1 MQQSEHQPSAPLPTI
16 TPVPTATAV
25 FDPQSITRPDHRLQT
40 YYLILGAISGII
52 PLFPLLAKF
61 HTLQY
66 RFDDEG
72 VSMKWGLLFRHEVHL
87 TYRRIQDIHLTR
99 NLLQRWLGLATVS
112 IQTASGSA
120 TPEMKIE
127 GILQADALRDH
138 LYQRM
143 RGARGLM
150 DSVASPATTPA
161 STQAERIESLLVDI
175 RDALQRRT
183 SPHDSPSATSLGD
196 STGSGLSSSAAA
208 IPASD
213 AETSA

>member
-1 MQQSEHQPSAPLPTI
+1 MTQSEHQPSAPLPTI
-16 TPVPTATAV
+16 TPVPTATAL
-25 FDPQSITRPDHRLQT
+25 FDPQAITRPDHRLQT

-143 RGARGLM
+143 RGARGRM
-150 DSVASPATTPA
+150 DSVPSPATTPT

-175 RDALQRRT
+175 RDALRLRT
-183 SPHDSPSATSLGD
+183 SPHDSPSAAPLSEPTLS
-196 STGSGLSSSAAA
+196 GSASSDAGILAA
-208 IPASD
+208 D
-213 AETSA
+213 AETSS

>member
-99 NLLQRWLGLATVS
+99 NLLQRWLAQGRTVIAAVHDLALARAHFSHALLLDTRLV
-112 IQTASGSA
+112 AAG
-120 TPEMKIE
+120 
-127 GILQADALRDH
+127 QA
-138 LYQRM
+138 
-143 RGARGLM
+143 
-150 DSVASPATTPA
+150 
-161 STQAERIESLLVDI
+161 AETL
-175 RDALQRRT
+175 
-183 SPHDSPSATSLGD
+183 
-196 STGSGLSSSAAA
+196 
-208 IPASD
+208 SD
-213 AETSA
+213 ANIDLAYRRRMPVLGVRP